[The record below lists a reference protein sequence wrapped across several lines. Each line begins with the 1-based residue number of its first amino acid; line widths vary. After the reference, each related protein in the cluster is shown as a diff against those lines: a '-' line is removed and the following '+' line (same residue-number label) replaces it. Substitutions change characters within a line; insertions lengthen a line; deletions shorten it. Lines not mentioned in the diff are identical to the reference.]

1 MFKIKNT
8 NNDNEHFSIAFILQ
22 MEQNTK
28 CYITFKQKNLSKY
41 TYFKI
46 PFDIG
51 Q

>member
-8 NNDNEHFSIAFILQ
+8 NNDNEHFSISFNSQ
-22 MEQNTK
+22 MKQTLNVIR
-28 CYITFKQKNLSKY
+28 CKQKNLSKY

-46 PFDIG
+46 TFDIG